1 MLLNTFCLMAK
12 GHIYNSYRIYKL
24 IMFFC
29 WVTHE
34 KITKEAIN
42 VCIYFILK
50 LYFSIHAL
58 SENI

>member
-1 MLLNTFCLMAK
+1 
-12 GHIYNSYRIYKL
+12 
-24 IMFFC
+24 MFFC

-50 LYFSIHAL
+50 LYFMLYGKIFKAS
-58 SENI
+58 